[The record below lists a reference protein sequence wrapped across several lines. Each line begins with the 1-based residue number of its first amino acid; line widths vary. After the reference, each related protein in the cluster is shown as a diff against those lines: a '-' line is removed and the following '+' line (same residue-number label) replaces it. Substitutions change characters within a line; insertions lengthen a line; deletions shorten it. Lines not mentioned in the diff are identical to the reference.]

1 MEKTI
6 MVLGGAIGTVIM
18 GAILYQLFVGDI
30 LAALMPTICAFV
42 ERLNSILTLSMTEAN
57 PINLPGCT

>member
-6 MVLGGAIGTVIM
+6 MVIGSAIGTVIM

-30 LAALMPTICAFV
+30 LSALMPTICNMI
-42 ERLNSILTLSMTEAN
+42 ESLSGPLGEEL
-57 PINLPGCT
+57 IFSGCK